1 MIWLVALKDLSL
13 IKSKVQMLGVEI
25 IPRSCISFS
34 IYLREIK
41 IYQFSHELV
50 YLQSGSRMERLV
62 LKSEKSYEKREQHP
76 RDS

>member
-13 IKSKVQMLGVEI
+13 IKSKVQLLEVDI
-25 IPRSCISFS
+25 IPRSCILFL

-50 YLQSGSRMERLV
+50 YLQSGSRMKRLV